1 MNHEFEIL
9 TLMQRAAV
17 QEVIEAARRQPGRHT
32 RAMTAETG
40 SITGQAYAFQL
51 AEQGIAWGFDVAPWY
66 SSIARGVAP
75 YL

>member
-9 TLMQRAAV
+9 TPKQQAAV
-17 QEVIEAARRQPGRHT
+17 QEVIEAARRQQGRHT

-51 AEQGIAWGFDVAPWY
+51 AEQGDVVVGHTSVL
-66 SSIARGVAP
+66 SSSSP
-75 YL
+75 PCS